1 MGEEEGRLFNKER
14 FGREQL
20 QPETE
25 SRFEKELFQG
35 VALVLGTEVPSTSF
49 VWDGGTSFS
58 ARSLMPDSLL
68 MPLCRETQKGSVVW
82 VPCRFGG
89 VW

>member
-49 VWDGGTSFS
+49 V
-58 ARSLMPDSLL
+58 
-68 MPLCRETQKGSVVW
+68 
-82 VPCRFGG
+82 
-89 VW
+89 